1 MTDYRGDSELDGVDG
16 RRSLMPFLLLTAIA
30 FLLGLA
36 AMGWILANWGAAARF
51 VGVVPPAPAAI
62 AAAPAPSLAPP
73 ALQPQA
79 SPQPQSAPE
88 QGERILLDPELQRRV
103 AGLEQR
109 LAAIGNVTRTAV
121 GSADRAEGLLVAF
134 AARRALD
141 RGVALGYIEG
151 LLRQRFGSGQPQ
163 AVGMI
168 ITAARNPVTL
178 EELREGLRTAGPAM
192 AGAPPN
198 QGWWRAFRNEL
209 GTLIT
214 VRREGTPSTIPADR
228 LRRAGERLES
238 GQVDVALAEVL
249 RLPGRDNGVDWI
261 QAARRYVLARRALD
275 LIETAALLD
284 PQNPPQAAAAPAGAA
299 VAAPAPTPPSAR

>member
-1 MTDYRGDSELDGVDG
+1 MSDFRGDSELEGVDG
-16 RRSLMPFLLLTAIA
+16 RRSLTPFLLLAGIA

-36 AMGWILANWGAAARF
+36 AMGWILANWGGAARF
-51 VGVVPPAPAAI
+51 IGVAPEAPPA
-62 AAAPAPSLAPP
+62 AAAPTEPVAVAQP
-73 ALQPQA
+73 ALQPQGP
-79 SPQPQSAPE
+79 PQQQTAPE

-103 AGLEQR
+103 AQLEQR

-151 LLRQRFGSGQPQ
+151 LLSQRFGGSQPQ

-178 EELREGLRTAGPAM
+178 EELREGLRTAGPVM

-228 LRRAGERLES
+228 LRRAEERLES

-249 RLPGRDNGVDWI
+249 RLPGRENGAEWI

-284 PQNPPQAAAAPAGAA
+284 PQNPPQPVAAPAAPAPAPPAAAPA
-299 VAAPAPTPPSAR
+299 R